1 MNERSWVRIKEDARI
16 QGDAEME
23 TGVKENPSCLRS
35 PEKQVERGTRMKCV
49 RVMKNS
55 QSLILLTI
63 VLAVVV
69 SGCSVQPKQSGEP
82 SPVVGSNDSSIDDW
96 YIYPVTPQS
105 AEWGVMTVQSK
116 LDACRIPDDT
126 LKTLSDNSLVKAIAD
141 FPFLVD
147 LYVLD
152 DISDAVEFFPQE
164 CDAYKEV
171 LDRQDPGHI
180 MLNGL
185 NALPVNED
193 EAKDHYLH
201 DTLGMLILFDE
212 RLDGSYTR
220 DEIIEVANHTCAA
233 LLVHLDE
240 ETQYDLPESDR
251 RIITL
256 SDGSQVLMLW
266 FMDGRPEGTSHT
278 I

>member
-1 MNERSWVRIKEDARI
+1 
-16 QGDAEME
+16 
-23 TGVKENPSCLRS
+23 
-35 PEKQVERGTRMKCV
+35 
-49 RVMKNS
+49 
-55 QSLILLTI
+55 
-63 VLAVVV
+63 
-69 SGCSVQPKQSGEP
+69 
-82 SPVVGSNDSSIDDW
+82 
-96 YIYPVTPQS
+96 
-105 AEWGVMTVQSK
+105 
-116 LDACRIPDDT
+116 
-126 LKTLSDNSLVKAIAD
+126 
-141 FPFLVD
+141 
-147 LYVLD
+147 
-152 DISDAVEFFPQE
+152 
-164 CDAYKEV
+164 
-171 LDRQDPGHI
+171 